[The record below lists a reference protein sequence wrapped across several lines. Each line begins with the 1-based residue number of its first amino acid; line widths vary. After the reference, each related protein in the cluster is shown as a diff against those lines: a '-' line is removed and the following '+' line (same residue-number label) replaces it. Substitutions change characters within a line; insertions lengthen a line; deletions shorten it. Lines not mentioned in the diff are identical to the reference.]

1 MLRVKIGPFPFR
13 KHVILLLNFQKKRAI
28 FKMEICND
36 NYGRTKINDINGE
49 MRKTQNIKKGI
60 IEKKTYIDC

>member
-1 MLRVKIGPFPFR
+1 MFE
-13 KHVILLLNFQKKRAI
+13 
-28 FKMEICND
+28 MEICND
-36 NYGRTKINDINGE
+36 NYGRTKIDNINGE